1 MNISMTNNGNL
12 TSHQATWTISK
23 HDIYGWHLLPPLI
36 LLLSIYG
43 RFLVFPSLSRTID
56 LVDYN
61 LFLPKCEYRV
71 QHQSI
76 DLDISND
83 SSWIT
88 MWCRYTPNKHTIKSL
103 CTYDKAASHFIA
115 ISYCTGLWY
124 NWIESIYSLQNVEAS
139 RLNSCNC
146 FIHFIRT
153 TWLLEHS
160 IHVRGYWGLAAGHT
174 LILPPPTFYR

>member
-23 HDIYGWHLLPPLI
+23 HDIYGWHPLPPLI

-153 TWLLEHS
+153 LGCWN
-160 IHVRGYWGLAAGHT
+160 
-174 LILPPPTFYR
+174 ILSTSEAIGG

>member
-23 HDIYGWHLLPPLI
+23 HDIHGRHPLPPLI
-36 LLLSIYG
+36 LLLSYLWKIFG
-43 RFLVFPSLSRTID
+43 FPLSRTID
-56 LVDYN
+56 SVAIDYN

-115 ISYCTGLWY
+115 ISYCTRLWY

-153 TWLLEHS
+153 LGCWN
-160 IHVRGYWGLAAGHT
+160 
-174 LILPPPTFYR
+174 ILSTSEAIGG

>member
-1 MNISMTNNGNL
+1 MNNIWTWYLWTAPPPPFNL
-12 TSHQATWTISK
+12 TI
-23 HDIYGWHLLPPLI
+23 IYLWKIFG
-36 LLLSIYG
+36 
-43 RFLVFPSLSRTID
+43 FPLSRTID

-160 IHVRGYWGLAAGHT
+160 IHVEAIGG
-174 LILPPPTFYR
+174 